1 MDVKKKIKMEN
12 KIKLKEI
19 KIRPLSLAD
28 LRLVKEFLD
37 YHNSLVKE
45 EVMMLT
51 KKNKTLKEEKE
62 WLKEK
67 IKKVKD
73 KKLVFL
79 VAEDNG
85 KIVGIVSISSEKGR
99 QDHIGGL
106 GISVRKE
113 YRGIGLG
120 KKLMKEILK
129 LAKKELKPRPKII
142 RLSVFSTNKIAQNL
156 YKKMG
161 FKIVAKVP
169 KQFQYKGKLVDEII
183 MIKKL

>member
-1 MDVKKKIKMEN
+1 MDAKKKIKMEN

-19 KIRPLSLAD
+19 KIRPLSSND

-45 EVMMLT
+45 EAMILT

-73 KKLVFL
+73 KRLVFL
-79 VAEDNG
+79 MAEDNG

-113 YRGIGLG
+113 YIGIGLG

-156 YKKMG
+156 YKKLG
-161 FKIVAKVP
+161 FKSVAKIP
-169 KQFQYKGKLVDEII
+169 KQVQYKGKLVDEII
-183 MIKKL
+183 MIKEI

>member
-1 MDVKKKIKMEN
+1 MDAKKKIKMEN
-12 KIKLKEI
+12 KIILKEI

-28 LRLVKEFLD
+28 LRLAKEFLD
-37 YHNSLVKE
+37 FINSLIE
-45 EVMMLT
+45 EDAQILFN
-51 KKNKTLKEEKE
+51 KKFSLKEEKKWIE
-62 WLKEK
+62 EEIKN
-67 IKKVKD
+67 IKKKKQIALVAKD
-73 KKLVFL
+73 KNKV
-79 VAEDNG
+79 
-85 KIVGIVSISSEKGR
+85 VGIADIELRRGR
-99 QDHIGGL
+99 QDHVGEF
-106 GISVRKE
+106 GISIRKE

-129 LAKKELKPRPKII
+129 LAKKELKPKLKII

-169 KQFQYKGKLVDEII
+169 KQIQYKGKLVDEII